1 MKKQNHVAFF
11 NILSAV
17 LLRGISFIT
26 APLFARLLDT
36 NGYGIVNN
44 HNVWVSI
51 LAITGT
57 LQTQGTLVNA
67 RVEYPEQE
75 QAGYQSSAMTVSVLF
90 FLGWAAV
97 ILLLISPLSA
107 LLKMDKVL
115 ILLLLVQ
122 AFGTFSVNFMNTKL
136 TYELK
141 ADKNMA
147 LSVATALLTL
157 GLSLL
162 FIYWMPAE
170 KSYLGRILGISLTY
184 GTLGLFFCGY
194 ILLKG
199 KTFFHRK
206 YWKFCIALAIPLVF
220 YNLSDLLLGHS
231 DLVMLRQMR
240 GDSVSGIYGL
250 AFNFGII
257 IFTIFGALNNTW
269 VPFYF
274 DDMKQ
279 GRQEEIHAKAKNYLE
294 LYTVLSIGFILLA
307 TEVFHW
313 YGGSKYRSGAVLIP
327 LFVAS
332 HYVNFLCTF
341 PVNFEYYHKRIK
353 VVAAATIL
361 TSLVNILLNYILILR
376 FGMIGAAVATLVSH
390 CFQFALHYG
399 YTRYYLGKQEYPFA
413 LGLWGKYAAAFS
425 LSMAVVYLTPNG
437 WLLRW
442 CLGAGL
448 GCWELWQIRKRKV
461 LI

>member
-11 NILSAV
+11 NILSTV
-17 LLRGISFIT
+17 LLRGISFFT
-26 APLFARLLDT
+26 APLFASLLNTD
-36 NGYGIVNN
+36 GYGIANT

-51 LAITGT
+51 LAIVFT

-67 RVEYPEQE
+67 RVEYCEEEQPR
-75 QAGYQSSAMTVSVLF
+75 YQSSVMALSLC
-90 FLGWAAV
+90 FLLCCSAV
-97 ILLLISPLSA
+97 VLLLISPISS
-107 LLKMDKVL
+107 LLKMDNIL
-115 ILLLLVQ
+115 IVLLLLQ
-122 AFGTFSVNFMNTKL
+122 AFGTFSVNFMNSKL

-141 ADKNMA
+141 ADKNMV
-147 LSVATALLTL
+147 LSVSTALLTL

-162 FIYWMPAE
+162 FIYLMPAE

-184 GTLGLFFCGY
+184 GALGFFFCGY
-194 ILLKG
+194 TLLRG
-199 KTFFHRK
+199 KTFFSRE

-240 GDSVSGIYGL
+240 GDDLSGIYGY
-250 AFNFGII
+250 AFNFGIV
-257 IFTIFGALNNTW
+257 IFTIFTALNNTW

-274 DDMKQ
+274 EDMKH
-279 GRQEEIHAKAKNYLE
+279 GRREEIFAKAKNYLE
-294 LYTVLSIGFILLA
+294 LYTVLSMGFILLT
-307 TEVFHW
+307 TEVFHL
-313 YGGSKYRSGAVLIP
+313 YAPPDYRSGTMLIP

-341 PVNFEYYHKRIK
+341 PINYEYFHKRVK
-353 VVAAATIL
+353 VVAAVTIATSFI
-361 TSLVNILLNYILILR
+361 NIALNYILITHI
-376 FGMIGAAVATLVSH
+376 GMAGAAVATLASH
-390 CFQFALHYG
+390 FLQFALHYG
-399 YTRYYLGKQEYPFA
+399 YTRYYLGKLDYPF
-413 LGLWGKYAAAFS
+413 GIRLWGKYAAIF
-425 LSMAVVYLTPNG
+425 LLTMALVYLTPNG

-442 CLGAGL
+442 GLGAAL